1 MAERELGAAVRP
13 VQREDHKLNNQP
25 HTVTFADFVEKL
37 LDEKYSPEEK
47 AQLNKIFLARE
58 ETLKPRRK
66 DAQSESRAIL
76 SILADD
82 YEQFIFDIMKRKME
96 ERSNEHLQVKT
107 KAWYLVRR

>member
-1 MAERELGAAVRP
+1 MEERELGAAVRP
-13 VQREDHKLNNQP
+13 VQDKDIIVDDQP
-25 HTVTFADFVEKL
+25 HGVTFADFVEKL
-37 LDEKYSPEEK
+37 LKEKYSPEEK
-47 AQLNKIFLARE
+47 KYLNKIFLARE

-96 ERSNEHLQVKT
+96 ERSNEH
-107 KAWYLVRR
+107 